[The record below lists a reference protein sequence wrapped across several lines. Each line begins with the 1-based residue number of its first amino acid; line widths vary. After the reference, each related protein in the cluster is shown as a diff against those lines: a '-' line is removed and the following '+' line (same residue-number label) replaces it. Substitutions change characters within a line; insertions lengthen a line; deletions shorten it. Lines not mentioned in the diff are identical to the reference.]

1 MRSGRVF
8 KVDMCSMWTLFKMD
22 VVQDGSVC
30 LSGQIFVV
38 MNFYSNVFGE
48 DLYNKKRS

>member
-22 VVQDGSVC
+22 VVQDGSVFKWTDIC
-30 LSGQIFVV
+30 CDELLQ
-38 MNFYSNVFGE
+38 
-48 DLYNKKRS
+48 